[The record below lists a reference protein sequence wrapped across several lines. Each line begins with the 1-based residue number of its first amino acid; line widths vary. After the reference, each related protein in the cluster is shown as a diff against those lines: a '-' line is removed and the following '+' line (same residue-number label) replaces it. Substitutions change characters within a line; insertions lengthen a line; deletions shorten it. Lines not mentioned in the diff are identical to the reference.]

1 MGQLTQTTPEVQI
14 ILDDNFDN
22 RVVVKTSADFGTIDG
37 TKEYFLDGVIDMTG
51 VSLEIPAGGI
61 NIKGYDFNISK
72 LTCADSSYTLF
83 TSPVGGSGDI
93 LFADFAIEVTGTT
106 SQVFNI
112 VGDTGTEAFEI
123 DRINYNSCTSLGTID
138 TYRQGL
144 ETGTGRFGG
153 KPELTLKG
161 TWIGG
166 YFIDTSIVRSLTDGA
181 YTLYKAGAG
190 FTMASRFRSNQNIDL
205 PASASFIDFAPANF
219 STPSTVQ
226 LEGMLISRGGVFD
239 ASDSNLTPNIS
250 ASDLVSNWSKNIG
263 LDNSFVGGQTNVSTE
278 VTTTI
283 TVAGTFVDLAGTFTA
298 SDLVH
303 FDSPANGQLRHLGD
317 SPINYRITG
326 QLVLESTSGND
337 VDVKVVVV
345 RGGTPEDAGT
355 IRRVINNLQGT
366 RNVGYFVV
374 IDNITLNK
382 NDYVKLQV
390 ANVDDTNDITA
401 EIDSFFR
408 ADAR

>member
-161 TWIGG
+161 TWTGG

-250 ASDLVSNWSKNIG
+250 ASDLVSNWSRNIG

-355 IRRVINNLQGT
+355 IRRVINNLQGI

>member
-1 MGQLTQTTPEVQI
+1 MGVLTQTTPEVQI

-161 TWIGG
+161 TWTGG

-226 LEGMLISRGGVFD
+226 LESMLIARNGVFD

-250 ASDLVSNWSKNIG
+250 ASELVSNWSRNIG
-263 LDNSFVGGQTNVSTE
+263 LDNTFVGGQTNVSTE

-374 IDNITLNK
+374 IDNVTLNK

>member
-1 MGQLTQTTPEVQI
+1 MGILNYDTDRVNE

-166 YFIDTSIVRSLTDGA
+166 YFIDNSIVRGLTDGA

-190 FTMASRFRSNQNIDL
+190 FIMASRFRSNQNIDL

-219 STPSTVQ
+219 STSSTVQ
-226 LEGMLISRGGVFD
+226 LESMLIARNGVFD

-250 ASDLVSNWSKNIG
+250 ASDLVSNWSRNIG
-263 LDNSFVGGQTNVSTE
+263 LDNTFVGGQTNVSTE

-283 TVAGTFVDLAGTFTA
+283 TVAGTFVDLAGTFTT

-303 FDSPANGQLRHLGD
+303 FDSPANGQLRHLGE
-317 SPINYRITG
+317 SPINYRISG

-355 IRRVINNLQGT
+355 IRRVINNLQGI

-374 IDNITLNK
+374 IDNVTLNK

>member
-250 ASDLVSNWSKNIG
+250 ASDLVSNWSRNIG

-317 SPINYRITG
+317 SPINYRISG

-355 IRRVINNLQGT
+355 IRRVINNLQGI

-374 IDNITLNK
+374 IDNVTLNK